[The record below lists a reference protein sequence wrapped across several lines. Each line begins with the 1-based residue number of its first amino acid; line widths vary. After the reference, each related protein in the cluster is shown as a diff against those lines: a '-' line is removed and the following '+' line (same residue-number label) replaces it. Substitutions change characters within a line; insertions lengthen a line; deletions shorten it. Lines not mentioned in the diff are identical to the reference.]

1 MSLEGS
7 GFGGAW
13 SLNLRKYRHR
23 QSRAHSLVI
32 GEHQQIIKAT
42 SRLVVKDQKLES
54 FPFQKS
60 GGDYQVMHVS
70 GDIEILCNES
80 DTATA
85 PVKSAI
91 NVKDGAEGLLKFD
104 CSDVELDAIT
114 SPDSSVKAITRLFRG
129 GEDVLTKLKP
139 PLDSGSAASHRGS
152 LTRLAEELFHLHDG
166 HRLPK
171 GATRI
176 WIPYVIIRTGY
187 PGEQQPKIT
196 TVYRY
201 SEFNLLGYGGVNDQD
216 PDGDNL
222 FDARAGHHYNSTLEV
237 EGGADLNYICNKFH
251 LGSSPRQQGTKSVA

>member
-1 MSLEGS
+1 MSLEDS
-7 GFGGAW
+7 GFGAGW
-13 SLNLRKYRHR
+13 SLNLRNYRHR

-32 GEHQQIIKAT
+32 GEHQQIIKTT
-42 SRLVVKDQKLES
+42 SRLTVKDQKLES

-91 NVKDGAEGLLKFD
+91 NEGLLKID
-104 CSDVELDAIT
+104 CSDVELDAIK
-114 SPDSSVKAITRLFRG
+114 SLDSSR
-129 GEDVLTKLKP
+129 GEDVLTELKS

-152 LTRLAEELFHLHDG
+152 LSERTLPALWRSYFICFKAIDYPRELPGPGYH
-166 HRLPK
+166 
-171 GATRI
+171 T
-176 WIPYVIIRTGY
+176 Y